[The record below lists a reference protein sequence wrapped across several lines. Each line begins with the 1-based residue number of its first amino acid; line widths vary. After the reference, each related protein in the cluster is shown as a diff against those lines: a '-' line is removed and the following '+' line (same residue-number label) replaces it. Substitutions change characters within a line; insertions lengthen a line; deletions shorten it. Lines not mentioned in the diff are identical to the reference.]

1 MKIRQWFA
9 IACGAAFAAGATVA
23 AAQAGSTAA
32 SGALDGLV
40 KVKSQRFDEV
50 YLRPGT
56 DLHGYKGVML
66 NPAQVTF
73 ATSWL
78 KDMNAQPIA
87 LTKRTTVED
96 AERIANKVRT
106 GFVDVFAKVF
116 KSAGFEVVAAPGPD
130 VLSLSLHVIDLYI
143 NAPST
148 VTLSSEPNRVF
159 TLAAGK
165 ATLALEVRDSTT
177 GALLE
182 RVVDRRTA
190 GDRGSFRSSFMITN
204 PVSNSFNFDRLFDTW
219 ARDWVKSVD
228 ELKVQPPVAMNV
240 PAQKH

>member
-9 IACGAAFAAGATVA
+9 IACGAALVAGATVA
-23 AAQAGSTAA
+23 AAQAGTSAA
-32 SGALDGLV
+32 SGAVDGLV
-40 KVKSQRFDEV
+40 KVKSQRFDEI

-56 DLHGYKGVML
+56 ELRSYKSVML
-66 NPAQVTF
+66 SPAQVTF
-73 ATSWL
+73 AASWL
-78 KDMNAQPIA
+78 KDMNAQPIP
-87 LTKRTTVED
+87 LVKRTTIED
-96 AERIANKVRT
+96 AERIADKMRT
-106 GFVDVFAKVF
+106 GFVDVFTNVF
-116 KSAGFEVVAAPGPD
+116 KSTGFEVVAAPGPD

-148 VTLSSEPNRVF
+148 VTLSEQPSRVYTF
-159 TLAAGK
+159 DAGK

-190 GDRGSFRSSFMITN
+190 GDRGSFRSSLMITN
-204 PVSNSFNFDRLFDTW
+204 PVSNRFNFDRLFDTW

-228 ELKVQPPVAMNV
+228 ELKGQPPVAMNV